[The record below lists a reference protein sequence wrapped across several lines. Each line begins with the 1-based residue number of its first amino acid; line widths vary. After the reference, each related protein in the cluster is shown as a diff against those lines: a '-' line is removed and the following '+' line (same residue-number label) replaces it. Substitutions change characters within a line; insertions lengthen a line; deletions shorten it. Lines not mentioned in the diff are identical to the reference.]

1 MSGDQFQSELRTLIP
16 DELWHI
22 RLQDKGCDKEK
33 LPKQTYNKNKIL
45 GIGPLGD
52 EVYNYSLSS
61 IAIDYSHILAN
72 KKDLDQGWAQLP
84 KNKTQVKDKL
94 VHRLLAMCK
103 LGDDGKYTLLQLQL
117 IDICQSVWEE
127 AAVDTVP
134 HHNERTRVFG
144 IVMNLPD
151 NREMYQRLGKGITN
165 RSGVDDPAMSP
176 K

>member
-61 IAIDYSHILAN
+61 IAIDYSHILAT
-72 KKDLDQGWAQLP
+72 KKDLDQGWAQLT
-84 KNKTQVKDKL
+84 KNKAQVKDKL
-94 VHRLLAMCK
+94 VHRLLAMRK
-103 LGDDGKYTLLQLQL
+103 
-117 IDICQSVWEE
+117 
-127 AAVDTVP
+127 
-134 HHNERTRVFG
+134 
-144 IVMNLPD
+144 
-151 NREMYQRLGKGITN
+151 
-165 RSGVDDPAMSP
+165 
-176 K
+176 